1 MLINKRLSPIVTE
14 LFIRGRKLNI
24 YLLYIKQFYFA
35 LVKYENPKPK
45 RTSIGRIDHSSNINI
60 DFKNFMN
67 LYEKYTAKPY
77 LF

>member
-1 MLINKRLSPIVTE
+1 MLINKRLIPIVTE
-14 LFIRGRKLNI
+14 LFIRGRKLNV

-45 RTSIGRIDHSSNINI
+45 RTSIDRIDHSSNINI

-67 LYEKYTAKPY
+67 LYEKYTTKPY
-77 LF
+77 FF